1 MTIAD
6 RLTLAK
12 AGYKKKEIEELLKL
26 EESNEE
32 PNEEPN
38 EDVSE
43 EPNDDVD
50 EEPNDDVNE
59 EPNDDVNEEPNDDVD
74 YKALSEKLRDEL
86 TKANEKIKRIQL
98 DNTRKDNTSN
108 ETHESVLDKLI

>member
-59 EPNDDVNEEPNDDVD
+59 EPNDDVD